1 MMDEQMSLFAGE
13 PALGSFAPRSG
24 LPLTFQQAREKV
36 GELVLLNEST
46 ESIPIW
52 VVVRVTGTS
61 LDPDSHETIINLT
74 DGKRKKNLRRSA
86 WQSKRPIPIYAL
98 PKEEAGA

>member
-1 MMDEQMSLFAGE
+1 
-13 PALGSFAPRSG
+13 
-24 LPLTFQQAREKV
+24 
-36 GELVLLNEST
+36 
-46 ESIPIW
+46 